1 MTVYKEIVAEQR
13 LTNIECTCVILRLSR
28 RIICKLWLDN
38 HSYVKLRNQW
48 TNGKTLSTEA
58 LRRSLACFSFIQ
70 QIFQFAKHRYGDHC
84 KLIAVLSY
92 YWRQWHD
99 NALITTL
106 LQVACYEQLR
116 CNIVWKFT
124 IVALQ
129 TWTIFC
135 LSATD
140 VCSALQIPYRF
151 ISLTD
156 SGAVAHSYMKCSN
169 FIRGS

>member
-28 RIICKLWLDN
+28 RIIFKLWLDN

-84 KLIAVLSY
+84 KLIAVLLKTVTWQRS
-92 YWRQWHD
+92 HH
-99 NALITTL
+99 NTTSSSL
-106 LQVACYEQLR
+106 LRA
-116 CNIVWKFT
+116 
-124 IVALQ
+124 VALQ
-129 TWTIFC
+129 YSLKVYHCGIANVDHLLPQRHGRVFS
-135 LSATD
+135 SAN
-140 VCSALQIPYRF
+140 P
-151 ISLTD
+151 ISFYIID
-156 SGAVAHSYMKCSN
+156 
-169 FIRGS
+169 R